1 MIVRG
6 LLPAYRR
13 YVPEKKILSLLIS
26 VVDKIPP
33 LSKSDEGFLF
43 VRLPVLS
50 VALQSLEA
58 NDLEKIYAKACEAD
72 ESTKSILDGLSEF
85 ILSDKNLPSTKAAAG
100 TCVYALGKSGINC
113 NLECP
118 VVPQA
123 SKAFEAIV
131 NAVASDDLGGVKN
144 GINYM
149 SLLVRMCREFFD
161 RCIGEFVVV
170 LTSLSLFPFF
180 HSIGYCSCTS
190 RLLFVIYC
198 SCHSNIS
205 YRCSLRPIR
214 FVSFVVFTAQFDT

>member
-58 NDLEKIYAKACEAD
+58 NNLEKIYAKACETD

-85 ILSDKNLPSTKAAAG
+85 ILSDKNIPSTKAAAG
-100 TCVYALGKSGINC
+100 TCVHALVRSGINC

-123 SKAFEAIV
+123 SKAFDAIV
-131 NAVASDDLGGVKN
+131 SAVASDDMGGIKS

-149 SLLVRMCREFFD
+149 SLLVRRCHEFCD
-161 RCIGEFVVV
+161 RCITVVILV
-170 LTSLSLFPFF
+170 LTFLSLFPFF
-180 HSIGYCSCTS
+180 RSIGYCSCTS
-190 RLLFVIYC
+190 RLLFVLYC

-205 YRCSLRPIR
+205 YRCSLRSIR
-214 FVSFVVFTAQFDT
+214 FIIFAVFTAQFDT